1 LATTDTNLKS
11 YILALDFDGVFWDSV
26 GECWLC
32 LVGAFQQL
40 GWPVDLSL
48 RQQFLSGRWLVRIGG
63 DFWLV
68 YWLAEQRPGINF
80 DSFTK
85 EEFDQLREEHKAT
98 MAAFTPKFYAERE
111 RLRTQE
117 IQHWLGSQPAYP
129 QFIQQFQDLK
139 DQFKEVVLITTKDG
153 ESARQLLKSVN
164 IELPIWSKENG
175 LDKGEHVLELCRT
188 RGVEPDHVL
197 FVDDLLDNLHQ
208 TQRVG
213 ARGFLADW
221 GYNNSQER
229 DEAAAQ
235 GFAVLRIQDLVTQFR
250 TIL

>member
-1 LATTDTNLKS
+1 MATTDINLKS

-32 LVGAFQQL
+32 LVGAFKQL
-40 GWPVDLSL
+40 GLPVDLSL

-68 YWLAEQRPGINF
+68 YWLAQNRPGINF

-85 EEFDQLREEHKAT
+85 EEFDRLREQHKAT
-98 MAAFTPKFYAERE
+98 MADFTPRFYAERE

-117 IQHWLGSQPAYP
+117 IQHWLDSQPAYP
-129 QFIQQFQDLK
+129 QFIQQFQQLQQD
-139 DQFKEVVLITTKDG
+139 FKEVVLITTKDG
-153 ESARQLLKSVN
+153 ASARQLLQSVD

-188 RGVEPDHVL
+188 RGVEPKQVL

-213 ARGFLADW
+213 AQGFLADW

-229 DEAAAQ
+229 AEALAQ
-235 GFAVLRIQDLVTQFR
+235 GFGVLKIQDLIGQFKN
-250 TIL
+250 IL